1 MANELAFLENG
12 RLFFVR
18 KDSGKPDKEEY
29 HSQFGQE
36 MKDRAMRIAQKNSW
50 KNRTDG
56 EDFLSSRQL
65 WGGSGA
71 NGDADAEAMAVHITA
86 IAPSEEP
93 DEIMFALSTRVVGG
107 LFVYNRATKK
117 EQRLFHKEGMII
129 SDLCRDSESGKIVC
143 SLRNANGTA
152 FIAMVGTSL
161 CDQITEGDCIDESPS
176 WVPGEENTIVY
187 QSAGVGRN
195 KAGFAVGLSSCA
207 IQKLNLVTGDQEEIL
222 HSSEYDY
229 LLPRMDKEG
238 NLYYIRRPYQTG
250 AKSASALTT
259 LKDIVLFPF
268 RLGRAFV
275 AFLNFFSLTFTRR
288 PLTTQ
293 DNQGAKTMDLEK
305 VFLRGRMIDA
315 GEAMR
320 NSKLAPDEAPL
331 VPSDWVLIK
340 RSKNGDEE
348 TIADSVA
355 AYDFD
360 SENNLIFT
368 NGRGT
373 YKMAAGKKPELLFKS
388 NLIEM
393 VLPLS

>member
-1 MANELAFLENG
+1 
-12 RLFFVR
+12 
-18 KDSGKPDKEEY
+18 
-29 HSQFGQE
+29 
-36 MKDRAMRIAQKNSW
+36 
-50 KNRTDG
+50 
-56 EDFLSSRQL
+56 
-65 WGGSGA
+65 
-71 NGDADAEAMAVHITA
+71 
-86 IAPSEEP
+86 
-93 DEIMFALSTRVVGG
+93 GG
-107 LFVYNRATKK
+107 LFVYNRSTKK
-117 EQRLFHKEGMII
+117 ERRLFHKEGMII
-129 SDLCRDSESGKIVC
+129 SDLCRNAESGKIVC
-143 SLRNANGTA
+143 SLRNADGTA

-176 WVPGEENTIVY
+176 WVPGEANTIIY

-195 KAGFAVGLSSCA
+195 KAGFAVGLGTCA
-207 IQKLNLVTGDQEEIL
+207 IQKLNLETGDQEEIL
-222 HSSEYDY
+222 HSGEYDF

-250 AKSASALTT
+250 VKSVSALTT
-259 LKDIVLFPF
+259 IKDIVLFPF

-293 DNQGAKTMDLEK
+293 DNQGAKTMELEK

-331 VPSDWVLIK
+331 VPADWVLIK
-340 RSKNGDEE
+340 RSKTGDEE
-348 TIADSVA
+348 KIADSVA

-360 SENNLIFT
+360 KENNLVFT

-373 YKMAAGKKPELLFKS
+373 YKLEPGKKPELLFKS